1 MGIIYNTGEANSV
14 EIVKKLRK
22 IVDAYK
28 IELIEHGIQKSSD
41 ILQAV
46 SQLSK
51 KADAVF
57 ISNDNTVLSGISYVI
72 KVCKVN
78 KIPVYVSD
86 TDQVENGC
94 LAALGPNQ
102 YEIGIQTGKM
112 IEKVLTGENINNI
125 KVEFPLK
132 TELFINLKT
141 ADELGINIDTKILEK
156 ADKVFK
162 N

>member
-1 MGIIYNTGEANSV
+1 M
-14 EIVKKLRK
+14 L
-22 IVDAYK
+22 YK

-94 LAALGPNQ
+94 FAAFGPNQ
-102 YEIGIQTGKM
+102 YEIGIQIGKM

-156 ADKVFK
+156 ADKVFG